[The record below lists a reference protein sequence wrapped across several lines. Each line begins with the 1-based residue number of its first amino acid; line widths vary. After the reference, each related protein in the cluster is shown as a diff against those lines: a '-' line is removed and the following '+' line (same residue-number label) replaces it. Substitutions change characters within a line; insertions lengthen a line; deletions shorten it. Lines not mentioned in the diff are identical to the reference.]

1 MSGKSKRNRV
11 TPLFETPPTQ
21 RGRRPRTMRIPGE
34 FVSLNK
40 LLHSLTNNRRLYFL
54 YRQAAETGS
63 SGARLRFQQLVRSL
77 DHSELREFEHVF
89 KTQRPMQR
97 TA

>member
-1 MSGKSKRNRV
+1 MS
-11 TPLFETPPTQ
+11 
-21 RGRRPRTMRIPGE
+21 IPGE
-34 FVSLNK
+34 FVSLK
-40 LLHSLTNNRRLYFL
+40 SLLHSLNNNRRLYFL
-54 YRQAAETGS
+54 YRQSAETGS

-77 DHSELREFEHVF
+77 DRSELREFENVF

>member
-1 MSGKSKRNRV
+1 M
-11 TPLFETPPTQ
+11 LEIQPTDK
-21 RGRRPRTMRIPGE
+21 GRHPRTTNIPGE

-40 LLHSLTNNRRLYFL
+40 LLHSLNNNRRLYFL

-63 SGARLRFQQLVRSL
+63 SGARLRFQRLIRSFENA
-77 DHSELREFEHVF
+77 ELRDFEHVF